1 MATASEPAATNSE
14 ATMAPLAALGDVGNN
29 PAWHAAAVET
39 DALKAA
45 GYVEVRIGKGSHRQF
60 RHPTTDHESWDPAN
74 PSYSLV

>member
-1 MATASEPAATNSE
+1 
-14 ATMAPLAALGDVGNN
+14 MAPLAALGDVGNN